1 MTIDEMF
8 NELKNKVRDTYI
20 VTLKYKYD
28 FEKNYTIENH
38 ILEYD
43 STVDSY
49 DWLDDWYEGQTDV
62 EVLGYRLLS
71 DIDNKKL
78 EPCEDAISRE
88 ETLNKINALVA
99 KYIPLMLP
107 GWTLPL
113 EIARTICGMPS
124 VTPKQKVG
132 KWILKHRKHNS
143 MKWLTGTDEY
153 GVEHTVKKYEE
164 YECDEPYCSECGKL
178 AGDTSQNYCP
188 NCGADMRG
196 DSE

>member
-28 FEKNYTIENH
+28 FEKDYTIENQ

-43 STVDSY
+43 SMADNYV
-49 DWLDDWYEGQTDV
+49 WLDDWYEGQTDV
-62 EVLGYRLLS
+62 EVLGYRLLN

-107 GWTLPL
+107 GWPLPL
-113 EIARTICGMPS
+113 DIARTICGMPS

-132 KWILKHRKHNS
+132 KWLDIL
-143 MKWLTGTDEY
+143 DEKTENTETHHDECSNCGY
-153 GVEHTVKKYEE
+153 HGWPE
-164 YECDEPYCSECGKL
+164 YS
-178 AGDTSQNYCP
+178 YCP
-188 NCGADMRG
+188 NCGAKMEVD
-196 DSE
+196 E

>member
-28 FEKNYTIENH
+28 FEKDYTIENQ

-43 STVDSY
+43 SMADNYV
-49 DWLDDWYEGQTDV
+49 WLDDWYEGQTDV

-71 DIDNKKL
+71 DIDNTKL

-107 GWTLPL
+107 GWPLPL
-113 EIARTICGMPS
+113 DIARTICGMPS

-132 KWILKHRKHNS
+132 KWIRSWCEWQQYLECSKCGYE
-143 MKWLTGTDEY
+143 TGLR
-153 GVEHTVKKYEE
+153 
-164 YECDEPYCSECGKL
+164 CDTK
-178 AGDTSQNYCP
+178 YCP
-188 NCGADMRG
+188 NCGAKMEVED
-196 DSE
+196 E

>member
-43 STVDSY
+43 STVDRY

-99 KYIPLMLP
+99 KYIPLMIP

-124 VTPKQKVG
+124 VTPQQKVG
-132 KWILKHRKHNS
+132 KWMPHMVNDK
-143 MKWLTGTDEY
+143 DESIDHD
-153 GVEHTVKKYEE
+153 V
-164 YECDEPYCSECGKL
+164 CSECHTCFYGERT
-178 AGDTSQNYCP
+178 GDWKYCP